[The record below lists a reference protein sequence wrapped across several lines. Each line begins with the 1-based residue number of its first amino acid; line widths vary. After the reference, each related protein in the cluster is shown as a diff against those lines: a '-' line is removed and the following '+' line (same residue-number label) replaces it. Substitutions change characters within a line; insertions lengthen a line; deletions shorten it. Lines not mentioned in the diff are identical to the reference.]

1 MILNA
6 AIEEFTDKG
15 FASAS
20 TNTVVQNLNISKGS
34 LFQYFNDKETLFRY
48 CLQIVLKDIS
58 TTFGDASQPIPE
70 DAKDRIM
77 YMADTEFDILRAKP
91 LYYGFITKIA
101 SSPASSVESRILQE
115 LTPKPREI
123 FIKMMEN
130 AIFPQHMVQ
139 EGLQIW
145 LHIIMYTLE
154 GIKRDFQSQY
164 AEILKK
170 HGNLEEIVRV
180 HKSALHETFDVLFSN
195 KQEIH

>member
-20 TNTVVQNLNISKGS
+20 TNTLVQKLNISKGS

-48 CLQIVLKDIS
+48 CLQMVLKDIS
-58 TTFGDASQPIPE
+58 TTFGNASQPIPE
-70 DAKDRIM
+70 NAKDRIM

-170 HGNLEEIVRV
+170 HGNLEEIVMA
-180 HKSALHETFDVLFSN
+180 HKSTLHETFDVLFNN